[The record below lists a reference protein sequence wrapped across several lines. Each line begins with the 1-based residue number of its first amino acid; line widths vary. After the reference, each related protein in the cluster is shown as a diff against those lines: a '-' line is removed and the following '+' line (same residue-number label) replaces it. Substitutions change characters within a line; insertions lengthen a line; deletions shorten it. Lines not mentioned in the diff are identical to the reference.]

1 MQNIDRRNF
10 LKSTGIFAIGFT
22 LPIFGKAEGLTKL
35 TADAVDL
42 ALSPYVLIT
51 KDNKIS
57 ILCPRPDMGQGTT
70 QSMPML
76 VAEELGVSMEQITV
90 VFTSGE
96 AKYGGQ
102 QSGGSSSVRTRWK
115 PMRTAG
121 AAAREMLTKA
131 AANRWGVAESD
142 CISEGGKIVNTKTKA
157 ALSFGELVDD
167 AAKLDIP
174 KEPKLKAPKDFKLI
188 GKSLKR
194 LDIPAKTNGS
204 AIFGIDVKV
213 PNMVYAVMLHAPHIH
228 GKIKSIDDA
237 ATLKIAGVRKVV
249 RAERAMPHKVV
260 ECVAVIAD
268 NTWAAIEGRKALNVE
283 WEATDY
289 SKASTAGY
297 FEDLQKLKTKDG
309 FTMDDKKGSL
319 ADGFK
324 DAAQTI
330 EAEYVTPF
338 TAHAPLEPVNATAW
352 VQGDK
357 VEIWAPIQGPD
368 NLIKEIV
375 RVFKF
380 KPEDIKINVQLMGGA
395 FGRKAYLDYVCEAVF
410 LSKQL
415 NQPVKLTWTREDDL
429 TQGPF
434 RPGMLN
440 VLKGGLDKDGKL
452 TTLHHKAVGAWLAW
466 QLWKAGPEKMT
477 WWAEGLNQEDSP
489 YVVPNRAH
497 SFVLAETDIPV
508 LWWRSVYGSTN
519 VFGHESFM
527 DELAHAA
534 KRDPLEFRTSMLAE
548 SPRFLEVLRVLKE
561 KSGYGKPLPAG
572 QAMGIAAARTFG
584 SIAAHAFIV
593 SKKGSGV
600 QIEKIISVIDCGIAV
615 NPDQVRAQTEGNVV
629 MGLSAALK
637 TPISVEGGEVAETN
651 FHQFSLIRINEIPP
665 IEVHIVQNE
674 LDPSGVG
681 EPGLPPVAPAL
692 TNAIFNLMGKRIRTL
707 PFDLGN
713 I

>member
-1 MQNIDRRNF
+1 MQDINRRHF
-10 LKSTGIFAIGFT
+10 LKATGVLAIGFS
-22 LPIFGKAEGLTKL
+22 LPNFGKAESLTKL

-96 AKYGGQ
+96 SKYGSQ
-102 QSGGSSSVRTRWK
+102 LSGGSSSTKTRWK

-131 AANRWGVAESD
+131 AATRWNVLESD
-142 CISEGGKIVNTKTKA
+142 CYAENGKIFNKKDQKSLT
-157 ALSFGELVDD
+157 FGELVDD
-167 AAKLDIP
+167 ASKLDVP
-174 KEPKLKAPKDFKLI
+174 TAPKLKSPKDFKLI
-188 GKSLKR
+188 GKGLPR
-194 LDIPAKTNGS
+194 LDIPAKTNGT
-204 AIFGIDVKV
+204 AQFGIDVKI

-228 GKIKSIDDA
+228 GKIKSIDDTA
-237 ATLKIAGVRKVV
+237 ALKVAGVRKVV
-249 RAERAMPHKVV
+249 KAERAMPHKTV

-268 NTWAAIEGRKALNVE
+268 NTWAAIEGRKALTVE

-289 SKASTAGY
+289 SKTSTAAY
-297 FEDLQKLKTKDG
+297 FENLQKLKTEEG
-309 FTMDDKKGSL
+309 FTLEDKKGSL
-319 ADGFK
+319 TEGAK
-324 DAAQTI
+324 NAAQSI
-330 EAEYVTPF
+330 EAEYITPF
-338 TAHAPLEPVNATAW
+338 TAHAPLEPENATAW

-368 NLIKEIV
+368 GVIKEIAK
-375 RVFKF
+375 VFNF
-380 KPEDIKINVQLMGGA
+380 KPENIKINVLLMGGA
-395 FGRKAYLDYVCEAVF
+395 FGRKAYIDYVCEAVF

-440 VLKGGLDKDGKL
+440 VLRGSVDASGKVTLL
-452 TTLHHKAVGAWLAW
+452 THKIVGSWLGW
-466 QLWKAGPEKMT
+466 QLWKVPPSKGT
-477 WWAEGLNQEDSP
+477 WWSEGMNQEDSP
-489 YVVPNRAH
+489 YDIPNRAQ

-508 LWWRSVYGSTN
+508 VWWRSVYGSTN
-519 VFGHESFM
+519 VFGHESFI

-534 KRDPLEFRTSMLAE
+534 KRDPLDFRMSMLKE
-548 SPRFLEVLRVLKE
+548 SPRFLDVLQLLKE

-572 QAMGIAAARTFG
+572 QGMGIAVARTFG
-584 SIAAHAFIV
+584 TIAAHAVIL

-600 QIEKIISVIDCGIAV
+600 KIEKVISVIDCGIAI
-615 NPDQVRAQTEGNVV
+615 NPDQVRAQTEGNIV
-629 MGLSAALK
+629 MALSAALK
-637 TPISVEGGEVAETN
+637 APITVDGGEVVETN
-651 FHQFSLIRINEIPP
+651 YHTFTPLRIHETPP

-674 LDPSGVG
+674 LDPTGVG
-681 EPGLPPVAPAL
+681 EPGLPPLAPAL
-692 TNAIFNLMGKRIRTL
+692 TNAIFNLTGKRIRTL